1 MLSDAYSIGGHV
13 GNVKHSGFPDSPGFP
28 EVLLHDITNRS
39 SRSGLYALAFVQIE
53 GDGSE

>member
-13 GNVKHSGFPDSPGFP
+13 GNVRHSGFPDSPGFP